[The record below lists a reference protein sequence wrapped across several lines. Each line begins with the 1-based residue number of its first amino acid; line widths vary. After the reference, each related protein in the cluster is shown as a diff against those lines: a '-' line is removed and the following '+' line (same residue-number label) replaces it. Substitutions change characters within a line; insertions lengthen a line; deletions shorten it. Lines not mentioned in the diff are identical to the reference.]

1 MSTGSPTVDAIL
13 ERMAALAPPVPA
25 DSYAAVTAI
34 LRRHPPRLP
43 KPGEHDTHTEHQHA
57 ERAA

>member
-1 MSTGSPTVDAIL
+1 MSTGSLRVDAIL
-13 ERMAALAPPVPA
+13 ERMAALAPPLPA
-25 DSYAAVTAI
+25 DKYAAVTAI

-43 KPGEHDTHTEHQHA
+43 QPGEHDTRTEYQHP